1 MQYKNILVYL
11 DQGASNGER
20 LKTAAAIAKTH
31 EAQLTGIVV
40 NAQPTARMMEKL
52 GLAKGDAALKNIRSD
67 ADALID
73 DFSATMQAQGVNY
86 DTRIIEGRESKVPGK
101 LARLVR
107 NYDIAILRQANPD
120 KPNASFINEL
130 SEQVLFY
137 SGRPVFFIPYIGAHQ
152 IPCRKGIIAWDG
164 SAAATRAVHDALPL
178 LEQMEEVT
186 ILVVDADKVVHNTDA
201 APGED
206 LSRHLLA
213 HGITNKV
220 EHVPS
225 AGLGASTVILNAVA
239 DAGADILIMGGYGS
253 PKLREMMLGGVTRTL
268 FKSMTVP
275 VVMSH

>member
-52 GLAKGDAALKNIRSD
+52 GFVKCDKALKNIRAD

-73 DFSATMQAQGVNY
+73 DFSVTMQAQGVNY
-86 DTRIIEGRESKVPGK
+86 DSRIIEGRESKVPGK

-130 SEQVLFY
+130 SEQVLFNQA
-137 SGRPVFFIPYIGAHQ
+137 GR
-152 IPCRKGIIAWDG
+152 
-164 SAAATRAVHDALPL
+164 
-178 LEQMEEVT
+178 
-186 ILVVDADKVVHNTDA
+186 
-201 APGED
+201 
-206 LSRHLLA
+206 
-213 HGITNKV
+213 
-220 EHVPS
+220 
-225 AGLGASTVILNAVA
+225 
-239 DAGADILIMGGYGS
+239 
-253 PKLREMMLGGVTRTL
+253 
-268 FKSMTVP
+268 
-275 VVMSH
+275 